1 MKRKNQV
8 EIEIG
13 GQTLLCDF
21 DYSPG
26 DPGVT
31 SGPVESCYEPE
42 PEEFSVTCVK
52 LFLGFEKSGLK
63 NYLDITDL
71 VEDFDG
77 FEDGDFC
84 AELDNDADG
93 LEDSADAC
101 ANDPEDMDGFADD
114 DGCPDPD
121 NDKDNILD
129 ADDRCPNE
137 AEDVDGYDDTDG
149 CPDPDNDDD
158 DMFLSSSSS
167 LC

>member
-31 SGPVESCYEPE
+31 SGPVEACYEPE

-52 LFLGFEKSGLK
+52 LFLGFEGNGLK

-71 VEDFDG
+71 VEDFNG
-77 FEDGDFC
+77 FYYVDDLAREAADRE
-84 AELDNDADG
+84 EL
-93 LEDSADAC
+93 L
-101 ANDPEDMDGFADD
+101 
-114 DGCPDPD
+114 DPD
-121 NDKDNILD
+121 EEGPEPDDLD
-129 ADDRCPNE
+129 RLEGDPMY
-137 AEDVDGYDDTDG
+137 AEPGAGY
-149 CPDPDNDDD
+149 PK
-158 DMFLSSSSS
+158 
-167 LC
+167 

>member
-1 MKRKNQV
+1 MTRKNQV

-63 NYLDITDL
+63 NYLEITDL

-77 FEDGDFC
+77 FDHVDDLARE
-84 AELDNDADG
+84 AADREG
-93 LEDSADAC
+93 L
-101 ANDPEDMDGFADD
+101 F
-114 DGCPDPD
+114 DPD
-121 NDKDNILD
+121 EEGPEPDDLD
-129 ADDRCPNE
+129 RLEGDPMY
-137 AEDVDGYDDTDG
+137 AEPGAGY
-149 CPDPDNDDD
+149 PK
-158 DMFLSSSSS
+158 
-167 LC
+167 